1 MPALIEAA
9 GIKRLVYVDD
19 AFAAEVEDLIATL
32 AELSPEQRGELLG
45 SEPGAMAEEDLWQDQ
60 VRKRWLALDQGAR
73 VSLVDEAYAKGS
85 GDHAPRVGFLAVL
98 QELVPGVEHVGL
110 SLAQWRERSEALV
123 ADLAEK
129 PTLLLFDQDFSHEG
143 GGSEE
148 GQKLIAELEAKLAG
162 GEKGETPVVFYG
174 LVTHKVKA
182 GEEPARRNEIIDAS
196 GLDPMRFVLISKQNL
211 DGQHERLALR
221 LRTML
226 LAPTFA
232 QLMHEVSGAVSD
244 AAEEAIKKARRM
256 TADDLQ
262 HMVVKSSAEE
272 GVWPA
277 DTMLRVL
284 QILQRAK
291 IGESVRINPQ
301 VVELTERLR
310 SMADLVPESESA
322 GAEGETTG
330 EASEDEW
337 APAAIEVAHMEIY
350 EDGNQINALHLP
362 IALGDVFERADGACY
377 VVVAQ
382 PCDLE
387 VRQKGVR
394 APDLSHIQLAK
405 IDAGVEADKRHFAA
419 FELPYYERGKS
430 ESAYVQLGRPKTVR
444 AAVLDSCVLNEDG
457 RARLEIESEPA
468 ALLLPYWQLRRKVL
482 VKTFKKA
489 LADAAKMGPNASAET
504 GKAIAG
510 YFALDPFKILTL
522 DAEAKV
528 IEWDCRRVR
537 RICDPY
543 ARALLARFSQYYAR
557 DAYLHDLAGSANL
570 EG

>member
-1 MPALIEAA
+1 VPALIEAA

-19 AFAAEVEDLIATL
+19 AFAAEVEDLIAAL
-32 AELSPEQRGELLG
+32 AGLSPEQRAELLG
-45 SEPGAMAEEDLWQDQ
+45 SEPGVMAEEDLWQDQ
-60 VRKRWLALDQGAR
+60 VRRRWEDSDQGAR
-73 VSLVDEAYAKGS
+73 VSLVDEAYAMDT
-85 GDHAPRVGFLAVL
+85 GDHAPRVGFLALL
-98 QELVPGVEHVGL
+98 QELVPDVEHVGL
-110 SLAQWRERSEALV
+110 SLAEWRERSDALIV
-123 ADLAEK
+123 DLAEK
-129 PTLLLFDQDFSHEG
+129 PTLLLFDQDFSHED

-148 GQKLIAELEAKLAG
+148 GQKLIAELEAKLTG
-162 GEKGETPVVFYG
+162 GEKGKAPAVFYG
-174 LVTHKVKA
+174 LVTHKIEA
-182 GEEPARRNEIIDAS
+182 GEEPAKRNEIIDSS

-211 DGQHERLALR
+211 DSQHERLALR

-232 QLMHEVSGAVSD
+232 QLMQEVSAAVSD
-244 AAEEAIKKARRM
+244 AAGEAIAKAQRM

-262 HMVVKSSAEE
+262 YMVVKSSAEE

-291 IGESVRINPQ
+291 IIESVRINPQ

-310 SMADLVPESESA
+310 SMADLVPESEPM
-322 GAEGETTG
+322 GAEGETTA
-330 EASEDEW
+330 EAREEEL
-337 APAAIEVAHMEIY
+337 APGAIEVAHMEIY
-350 EDGNQINALHLP
+350 EDGDQINALHLP
-362 IALGDVFERADGACY
+362 IALGDVFERADGVRY
-377 VVVAQ
+377 VIVAQ

-387 VRQKGVR
+387 VRSKGVR
-394 APDLSHIQLAK
+394 EPDLSHVLLAR
-405 IDAGVEADKRHFAA
+405 INAGAEADKRNFAA

-457 RARLEIESEPA
+457 RARLEIEGEPA
-468 ALLLPYWQLRRKVL
+468 ALLLPYWQLRREVL

-489 LADAAKMGPNASAET
+489 LADAAKVGPNASAET

-510 YFALDPFKILTL
+510 YFALDPFKISTL

-557 DAYLHDLAGSANL
+557 DAYLHDLAGSANS